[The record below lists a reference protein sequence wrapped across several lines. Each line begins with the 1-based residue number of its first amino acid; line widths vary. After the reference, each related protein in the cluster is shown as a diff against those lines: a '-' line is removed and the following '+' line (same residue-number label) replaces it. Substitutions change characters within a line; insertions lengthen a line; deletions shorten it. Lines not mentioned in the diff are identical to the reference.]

1 MGMTTKTNPLTVS
14 CPGCGAIRGTECRG
28 KRTHKERRAEAER
41 LVQRA
46 LAHDAEMTLH
56 RKGAPGVP
64 PSIAA
69 EDLAAVQEYA
79 RERGPHWRLDM
90 AADWLFV
97 RRPVWGR
104 LIGLR
109 ARGNAW
115 LWQSD
120 FGV

>member
-1 MGMTTKTNPLTVS
+1 MTTKTSPMTVS
-14 CPGCGAIRGTECRG
+14 CPACGAISGTECRG
-28 KRTHKERRAEAER
+28 KRTHKERRAEAVR
-41 LVQRA
+41 LVERA
-46 LAHDAEMTLH
+46 AFHDAEMAQY
-56 RKGAPGVP
+56 RNGAPAADPG
-64 PSIAA
+64 IAV
-69 EDLAAVQEYA
+69 EDLAAVQQYA
-79 RERGPHWRLDM
+79 RERGPYWRLDM
-90 AADWLFV
+90 VADWLFV